1 MYEDNGNTKV
11 TLVVISMGGPVSLY
25 FLTQVVNQE
34 WKDMYIHAYISL
46 AAVWAG
52 GFGILTAALSPPP
65 AGSFALYPQA
75 SAEDVLSVFHSF
87 ASTLWLIPRESA
99 FKDITIVSTS
109 TRNYTSR
116 DYQDLFTDIGFP
128 EGYTIVSQNNLDF
141 PAPNVST
148 YCFYGL
154 GFPTPLSYV
163 YNGSYGAAQPTTLFG
178 DGDISVNKES
188 LEVCQNWAD
197 SGYPFN
203 RTVFPGVNHAEII
216 SNEAVLNAIQE
227 IVGAPVDQINSAPQ
241 LSALYS
247 LSGLMIV
254 VLLLHLVF

>member
-34 WKDMYIHAYISL
+34 WKDMYIHSYVSL
-46 AAVWAG
+46 AATWAG
-52 GFGILTAALSPPP
+52 TFGVLTAALSPPP
-65 AGSFALYPQA
+65 PSTYAVYPQA
-75 SAEDVLSVFHSF
+75 STQDVLSVFRSF

-109 TRNYTSR
+109 TRNYTSS
-116 DYQDLFTDIGFP
+116 DYQELFTDIGYP
-128 EGYTIVSQNNLDF
+128 EGYTIVSQNDLDF

-154 GFPTPLSYV
+154 GLPTPLSYI
-163 YNGSYGAAQPTTLFG
+163 YNGSYADTQPTTVFG

-203 RTVFPGVNHAEII
+203 RTVFPGVNHVEII
-216 SNEAVLNAIQE
+216 SHEAVLNAIGE
-227 IVGAPVDQINSAPQ
+227 VVEAPVDRMNSAPQ
-241 LSALYS
+241 LSALCS

-254 VLLLHLVF
+254 VVLNLMF